1 MNAASQNSYNA
12 YYQNRRFSITRG
24 GKPPLPENVTLSGEV
39 LNSDKFQIL
48 DYEWSAPVNFSAG
61 NWTFNFTPTYAM
73 PVNPADIKAT
83 LQVNN
88 IVKTYTY
95 KEKLPNT
102 FYVQI
107 GITYDFL

>member
-1 MNAASQNSYNA
+1 MHITKIDVY
-12 YYQNRRFSITRG
+12 SIPRD
-24 GKPPLPENVTLSGEV
+24 GKPPLPANVTLSGEV
-39 LNSDKFQIL
+39 LNSGKFQIL
-48 DYEWSAPVNFSAG
+48 DYEWSAPVNFTAG

-83 LQVNN
+83 LQVDN

-102 FYVQI
+102 FYIQI